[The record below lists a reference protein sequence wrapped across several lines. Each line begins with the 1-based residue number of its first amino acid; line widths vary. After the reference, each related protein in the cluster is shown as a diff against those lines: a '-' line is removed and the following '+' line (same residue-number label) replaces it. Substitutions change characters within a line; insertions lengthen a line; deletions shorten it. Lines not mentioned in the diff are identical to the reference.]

1 MTFTSKEISNQDG
14 NTVALYLF
22 KWGNTYWRY
31 TSADRDIVA
40 FDDGTPGAP
49 HDYTAVA
56 ITDSGMKQGG
66 SSNNDMTVNVQSDI
80 PLLSLFRSTPPS
92 GSIWLTIRRM
102 HYDDG
107 EALVHWV
114 GTIGNVK
121 PGDAESIIICRSL
134 LATFKKTGLR
144 LCWTRGCAHMLYD
157 SECRVDP
164 ADFAFLGT
172 VTAKTGNSIT
182 VSGAAAGQ
190 TLGYFNG
197 GYIEWDA
204 NVDGTKDRRQIN
216 VATSVSVFTLVGT
229 SDRIEIGMV
238 LTFHPGCDLSTAT
251 CDDKFDN
258 LANFGGLEQM
268 SDESPFDGKPIA

>member
-1 MTFTSKEISNQDG
+1 MTFSSKEISSQDG
-14 NTVALYLF
+14 NSVALYLF

-31 TSADRDIVA
+31 TSADRDLT
-40 FDDGTPGAP
+40 FNDGTPGAQP
-49 HDYTAVA
+49 KTYTAIA

-80 PLLSLFRSTPPS
+80 PMVSLYRSTPPS

-121 PGDAESIIICRSL
+121 FGDAESIVICRSL

-164 ADFAFLGT
+164 ADFSFLGT
-172 VTAKTGNSIT
+172 VTAKTGNSVT

-190 TLGYFNG
+190 ALGYFNG

-229 SDRIEIGMV
+229 SDRIEIGTV
-238 LTFHPGCDLSTAT
+238 LTFHPGCDLTTET
-251 CDDKFDN
+251 CDVKFDN